1 MKMEEEQ
8 PKQRK
13 IIREID
19 NRRFKEIKPANEE
32 EQSEE
37 NSEEQESDDFASE
50 GSMEGRTSRT
60 SPVLQATQQT
70 QQQENIENIV
80 DNEPAEAVKDQE
92 ESRIYNLPKYESSLY
107 DSDRAKYSSKEEDR
121 VQLRRPAIED
131 RGTERERTFN
141 ADRFSR
147 EAMASQAWLREPDS
161 GDRAEDS
168 RRYKEEKREQ
178 VDTGG
183 HGPLKRRRI

>member
-107 DSDRAKYSSKEEDR
+107 DSDRA
-121 VQLRRPAIED
+121 
-131 RGTERERTFN
+131 
-141 ADRFSR
+141 
-147 EAMASQAWLREPDS
+147 
-161 GDRAEDS
+161 
-168 RRYKEEKREQ
+168 
-178 VDTGG
+178 
-183 HGPLKRRRI
+183 